1 MQRGSK
7 KPWPKVVPDLT
18 QKTQPHLGLCL
29 FLDAGEALG
38 YFGANG
44 ATTIPV
50 LRQFNDVS

>member
-1 MQRGSK
+1 MQRASK

-18 QKTQPHLGLCL
+18 QKTQPRLGLCL